1 MKKPEK
7 NKKKKLA
14 KIKRGTKRAKVF
26 KKSREV
32 VIKNRQQNLLEKSI
46 KQKKMDDLMDKI
58 LQSRFNQ

>member
-32 VIKNRQQNLLEKSI
+32 VVKNRQQNLLEKSI
-46 KQKKMDDLMDKI
+46 KQKKIDDLMDKI

>member
-32 VIKNRQQNLLEKSI
+32 VVKNRQQNLLEKSI